1 MNVLVKCTTHTC
13 GIITIFTIMQ
23 CIIIEHMSIPAWILS
38 NVWGCACM
46 FVFMDSVVLANDL
59 KIMENKYKALEI
71 QYDMMEMFYKSE
83 KQEYIEREK
92 AFTQKENILLG
103 KSTNQNT
110 DIKADIDSWQGRIL
124 SMQEANNIKKR
135 SRYGFKPIII

>member
-13 GIITIFTIMQ
+13 GIITILTIMQ

-38 NVWGCACM
+38 NVWRCACM

-83 KQEYIEREK
+83 KQEYIERKK
-92 AFTQKENILLG
+92 AFTQKANILLG

-110 DIKADIDSWQGRIL
+110 DIKADIDS
-124 SMQEANNIKKR
+124 
-135 SRYGFKPIII
+135 